1 MMFVNTG
8 MLRSGATESHR
19 AGEHSE
25 DGANHLAGAPL
36 AAGIFGDFVAAQAFH
51 ETVAASHAHHVKT
64 LQAHREALRDIGTK
78 ANYAAASFT
87 EMENHNAKAL
97 RDLRCSYTT

>member
-1 MMFVNTG
+1 MFVNTG
-8 MLRSGATESHR
+8 MLHAGATESHR

-36 AAGIFGDFVAAQAFH
+36 AAGMFGDFVAAEAFH
-51 ETVAASHAHHVKT
+51 EAVSASHAHHVKT
-64 LQAHREALRDIGTK
+64 LQGHRETLRGIGTK

-87 EMENHNAKAL
+87 EMETHNAKAL
-97 RDLRCSYTT
+97 RDVRCSYTT